1 MVHWIKCRE
10 GRYKA
15 FWENKTLPV
24 LLQRVKD
31 SFFFFFFTE
40 KRGLGKIDFG
50 KQMDRSVR
58 VNHGLRVQDY
68 VGASFE
74 LTTCKQKKPRSIYFR
89 SNSSELANALCR
101 LAS

>member
-1 MVHWIKCRE
+1 MHWIKCRE
-10 GRYKA
+10 GRHKA

-24 LLQRVKD
+24 FLQRVKD
-31 SFFFFFFTE
+31 SFFTE

-58 VNHGLRVQDY
+58 VNHGLRVQEY

-74 LTTCKQKKPRSIYFR
+74 LTTWKPKKPRSI
-89 SNSSELANALCR
+89 
-101 LAS
+101 